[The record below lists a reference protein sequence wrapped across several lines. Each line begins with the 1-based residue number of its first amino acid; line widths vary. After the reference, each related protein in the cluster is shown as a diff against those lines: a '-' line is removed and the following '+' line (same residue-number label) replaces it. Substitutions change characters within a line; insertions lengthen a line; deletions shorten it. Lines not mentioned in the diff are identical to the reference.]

1 MHHSTAYSA
10 FSMHYLST
18 AARCNSVH
26 DTKCSTYTQN
36 STKILTKRPFN
47 SGMTTEW
54 HSIYMSKSQN
64 ETDALWP
71 VGLGTQWPIRNHRVI
86 PTCSIFANSVGRTAT
101 QWNTVVWL
109 MPTGK
114 KPRKSGIY
122 NHFAKIAGKSSSG
135 LWLGLRRGGFTCVWW
150 QVKLCDLIW

>member
-1 MHHSTAYSA
+1 MHHSTAYCA

-26 DTKCSTYTQN
+26 DTKCSTHTQN
-36 STKILTKRPFN
+36 STKILTKGPFN

-64 ETDALWP
+64 ERDALWP
-71 VGLGTQWPIRNHRVI
+71 VGLGTQWPIRKPLAN
-86 PTCSIFANSVGRTAT
+86 PNMQDFANSVGRTAT

-114 KPRKSGIY
+114 KTGIY
-122 NHFAKIAGKSSSG
+122 NHLAKIDGKSSTG
-135 LWLGLRRGGFTCVWW
+135 LWLGLRRSVFTCVGWSLM
-150 QVKLCDLIW
+150 VSDIL